1 MEVITQERIDELK
14 AKLALLEGDRKAY
27 VETAMHALSENKK
40 RVAELRFENNKL
52 RNVLREGLSAEDH
65 IINHV
70 FHSRQADRACLVNKS
85 GSDAISFMDYRTCD
99 AMKKYNALRH
109 MTVQK
114 EERIEVLKKNYQEL
128 FQLIADSQATTA
140 GTNKEG
146 KRLRELENRLDKAHL
161 KHQEAEHIRRTYLQI
176 KDKLQEEQLTY
187 GHSLDALEK
196 QIRLS
201 QEELTE
207 LQVMYNDAVLAR
219 DASQKELKF
228 QEEVIANDRRRREA
242 ELSSMKRVA
251 EGKKSSGEKNG
262 GIGNRESITTEDAQG
277 ASGSGS
283 GSSNGDRG
291 TSARGAGISEEQ
303 QQKIAQF
310 DETFKH
316 IKEVTGLSDLNQIV
330 KRFESQGETLIHLQ
344 ELKDKAEKQCQTL
357 REERDRLN
365 QQFEELKYSGETEL
379 TRESITTE
387 DAQGASGSGSGSS
400 NGDRG
405 TSARG
410 AGISEEQQ
418 QKIAQ
423 FDETFKHIKEVTG
436 LSDLN
441 QIVKRFESQGET
453 LIHLQE
459 LKDKAE
465 KQCQT
470 LREERDRL
478 NQQFEEL
485 KYSGET
491 ELTSVNQLLDQ
502 YKKEAETETQ
512 RREKLH
518 QSVSDAGRLL
528 VQCKAGVDHIYD
540 KLTFLNG
547 SAPSSDKFSDV
558 SEGQLPE
565 MLRQCNERLD
575 ELMTSL
581 EDVDI
586 QEQLNLMEQEE
597 TSDLVVNNEFFS
609 KLEGKMPD
617 YNTRIKL
624 LTTFRETSHDDDDTA
639 GEDNDILTRTALK
652 KQSQQIVEMRN
663 KKRQPRKK
671 KRRSK

>member
-303 QQKIAQF
+303 QQKIA
-310 DETFKH
+310 K
-316 IKEVTGLSDLNQIV
+316 
-330 KRFESQGETLIHLQ
+330 
-344 ELKDKAEKQCQTL
+344 
-357 REERDRLN
+357 
-365 QQFEELKYSGETEL
+365 
-379 TRESITTE
+379 
-387 DAQGASGSGSGSS
+387 
-400 NGDRG
+400 
-405 TSARG
+405 
-410 AGISEEQQ
+410 
-418 QKIAQ
+418 

>member
-70 FHSRQADRACLVNKS
+70 FHNRQADRACLANKS

-109 MTVQK
+109 MTIQK
-114 EERIEVLKKNYQEL
+114 EERIEEVKKSYQEL
-128 FQLIADSQATTA
+128 LQAITDSQATAA

-176 KDKLQEEQLTY
+176 KDKLQEEELTY
-187 GHSLDALEK
+187 GHSLNALEK
-196 QIRLS
+196 QIKLAKD
-201 QEELTE
+201 ELME

-242 ELSSMKRVA
+242 ELSSMKRIA
-251 EGKKSSGEKNG
+251 EGKTNSDEKSGL
-262 GIGNRESITTEDAQG
+262 IGNRESLATEDAQG

-283 GSSNGDRG
+283 GSSSDRG
-291 TSARGAGISEEQ
+291 ATTRGPGISEEQ

-310 DETFKH
+310 EETFKH
-316 IKEVTGLSDLNQIV
+316 IKEVTGLSDLSQIV

-357 REERDRLN
+357 REQRDRL
-365 QQFEELKYSGETEL
+365 
-379 TRESITTE
+379 
-387 DAQGASGSGSGSS
+387 
-400 NGDRG
+400 
-405 TSARG
+405 
-410 AGISEEQQ
+410 
-418 QKIAQ
+418 
-423 FDETFKHIKEVTG
+423 H
-436 LSDLN
+436 
-441 QIVKRFESQGET
+441 
-453 LIHLQE
+453 
-459 LKDKAE
+459 
-465 KQCQT
+465 
-470 LREERDRL
+470 
-478 NQQFEEL
+478 QQFEEL

-491 ELTSVNQLLDQ
+491 ELTSVNQLLDR
-502 YKKEAETETQ
+502 YKKEAEDETQ

-518 QSVSDAGRLL
+518 QSVSDVSRLL
-528 VQCKAGVDHIYD
+528 VQCKAGADHIYD

-547 SAPSSDKFSDV
+547 NSPSSDKFSDV
-558 SEGQLPE
+558 PEGQLPE
-565 MLRQCNERLD
+565 MLRQCNERLE

-581 EDVDI
+581 KDVDI

-597 TSDLVVNNEFFS
+597 VGEFC
-609 KLEGKMPD
+609 K
-617 YNTRIKL
+617 
-624 LTTFRETSHDDDDTA
+624 SHIDSLCPF
-639 GEDNDILTRTALK
+639 G
-652 KQSQQIVEMRN
+652 
-663 KKRQPRKK
+663 
-671 KRRSK
+671 